1 MSEGWRSL
9 IVKEFSRLTAG
20 GTPSTSKMEYWS
32 NGTIPWLSSGEVHK
46 KRIRYVD
53 GYITEDG
60 LKNSAAKL
68 IPIKTLL
75 VALAGQGKTRGTV
88 AITEI
93 ETTTNQSIAGIIVD
107 KEICHPDY
115 LFFNLDSRYD
125 ELRSISGGSG
135 RAGLN
140 LEILG
145 NIDVSLPPLPEQ
157 KKIASILTSV
167 DEVIENTQKQID
179 KLQDLKKATMNELLT
194 KGIGHTEFKDSE
206 FGRIPEGWSQIK
218 IGDIGSFFGGLT
230 GKTAKDFGEGHPF
243 LTYMQVY
250 LQQTSDM
257 EATNSVRIDE
267 DEKQNA
273 VAYGDILFTTSSETP
288 DEIGMTDVFL
298 NSNHTPYL
306 NSFCFGLRPI
316 TPSPIDPTFGKYV
329 FRGDDFRED
338 MRPLAQGSTRFNL
351 SKGNLAKLSLLVP
364 SLPEQKKIA
373 SILSSMDKNI
383 EEKQRK
389 LHQTQSL
396 KKSLMQDLLTGKVR
410 VTVN

>member
-1 MSEGWRSL
+1 MSEGWQSL

-93 ETTTNQSIAGIIVD
+93 ETTTNQSIAGIIAD

-206 FGRIPEGWSQIK
+206 LGRIPKSWEVKRLDEINFKIVVGYVGNVNDFYCDASEGVPFYRTQNIRP
-218 IGDIGSFFGGLT
+218 DRFVN
-230 GKTAKDFGEGHPF
+230 KTNVSVTKDFHAKNNKSRIENGDVLIARVGANLGMVCEVKGVLGEANAAN
-243 LTYMQVY
+243 VIII
-250 LQQTSDM
+250 
-257 EATNSVRIDE
+257 NRRE
-267 DEKQNA
+267 D
-273 VAYGDILFTTSSETP
+273 YSSEFLSL
-288 DEIGMTDVFL
+288 FL
-298 NSNHTPYL
+298 NSEK
-306 NSFCFGLRPI
+306 
-316 TPSPIDPTFGKYV
+316 GKGSILV
-329 FRGDDFRED
+329 DAMGG
-338 MRPLAQGSTRFNL
+338 AQGVFNTTI
-351 SKGNLAKLSLLVP
+351 AKSLLVP
-364 SLPEQKKIA
+364 VTTNKEMSEIARVIA
-373 SILSSMDKNI
+373 SIQGSMA
-383 EEKQRK
+383 KQQNK
-389 LHQTQSL
+389 LVQTQSL